1 MDDLHFLTTCFPGF
15 AKGIGKGLLG
25 LLVKP
30 IIGISDGITDVMI
43 GVKGSVEGSSGSRG
57 SGPVQQIRPR
67 RALYG
72 PDRIVRSYNVTD
84 AAACALMMRSRLA
97 GENYL
102 SHLDMGDRVALL
114 SAKRLLLLGSKG
126 EEQLVLKFKHIES
139 LSVREI
145 KQEDGSMG
153 WGIIVVLNTPRRNG
167 SEVEVVNCSDNA
179 QAEELSQLL
188 DQGIKLVANQQ
199 LRDRLAIGA
208 DRTVITGTSKS

>member
-1 MDDLHFLTTCFPGF
+1 M
-15 AKGIGKGLLG
+15 
-25 LLVKP
+25 LVKP

-57 SGPVQQIRPR
+57 SSPVQQIRPR

-72 PDRIVRSYNVTD
+72 TDRMVRPYNVAD
-84 AAACALMMRSRLA
+84 AAASALMMRSRLA

-102 SHLDMGDRVALL
+102 SHLDMGNRVALL

-145 KQEDGSMG
+145 DQEDGRKG

-167 SEVEVVNCSDNA
+167 SEVEVINCGDKV
-179 QAEELSQLL
+179 QADELCQLL
-188 DQGIKLVANQQ
+188 EQGMKLVTSQQ
-199 LRDRLAIGA
+199 LRERMVGDSG
-208 DRTVITGTSKS
+208 DPSVSSSG